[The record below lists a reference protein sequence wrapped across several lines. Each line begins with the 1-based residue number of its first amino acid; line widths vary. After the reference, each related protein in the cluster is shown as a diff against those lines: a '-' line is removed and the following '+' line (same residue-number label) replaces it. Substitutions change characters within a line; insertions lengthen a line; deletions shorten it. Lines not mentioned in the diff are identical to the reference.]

1 MTIPDYADA
10 VVLRRGREKPVR
22 QRHPW
27 VFSGAIQTIP
37 KEVSDGAIVPVCDA
51 HGEWLAY
58 GFLNRSSQIQV
69 RLLSWDED
77 ETFDEEFWRGRLQQA
92 IDLRQRLGIDGRT
105 SAYRLVNAESDYLPG
120 LVVDTYGGH
129 LVMQIGALGMEA
141 RKAMLVSL
149 LEELTGCESVTER
162 SDMAARR
169 QEGLR
174 EANGPLTRDPGPE
187 LVEVHEYGIM
197 FLVDVNTGQKTGF
210 YTDQRENRRR
220 VASYCEGARVL
231 NAFSY
236 TGGFAIHALLNGA
249 RHVVNVDSSYDALA
263 LGERNL
269 LLNGFDPDECTD
281 SIVGDVFEVLRDTPA
296 VDPTGDGFDVVILDP
311 PKFVH
316 NRGGLERG
324 LRGYKDINMLGMRL
338 LKPQGVLATFSCSG
352 LVSAD
357 LFQKVVFGAALDTG
371 RDLQILGRVGAAPD
385 HPVAIT
391 FPEGEY
397 LTGLIC
403 QAA

>member
-1 MTIPDYADA
+1 MTSTDYPDA
-10 VVLRRGREKPVR
+10 VLLRRGRDKPVR

-27 VFSGAIQTIP
+27 IFSGAIQTIP
-37 KEVSDGAIVPVCDA
+37 TRIADGAIVPVLDS

-58 GFLNRSSQIQV
+58 GFLNRTSQIQV

-120 LVVDTYGGH
+120 LVVDSYAGH
-129 LVMQIGALGMEA
+129 LVMQVGALGMEA
-141 RKAMLVSL
+141 RKQMLVPL

-169 QEGLR
+169 QEGLS
-174 EANGPLTRDPGPE
+174 EANGPLTPE
-187 LVEVHEYGIM
+187 AAPDLVEVHEYGLL

-220 VASYCEGARVL
+220 VASYCDDASVL
-231 NAFSY
+231 NAFSF
-236 TGGFAIHALLNGA
+236 TGGFAVHALQNGA
-249 RHVVNVDSSYDALA
+249 RFVRNVDSSYDALA

-269 LLNGFDPDECTD
+269 QLNGFDPDECTD
-281 SIVGDVFEVLRDTPA
+281 SIVGDVFEVLRDA
-296 VDPTGDGFDVVILDP
+296 SAIDPSGDGFDVVILDP

-324 LRGYKDINMLGMRL
+324 LRGYKDINMLGLRL
-338 LKPQGVLATFSCSG
+338 LKPQGILATFSCSG

-357 LFQKVVFGAALDTG
+357 LFQKVIFGAALDVG
-371 RDLQILGRVGAAPD
+371 RDLQILERLNAGPD
-385 HPVAIT
+385 HPIAIT

-403 QAA
+403 QAT